1 MGPQVAEDVRA
12 LGALAAHMRR
22 RRFASG
28 ALRLDNVKLVFRMG
42 ADGNPAS
49 AEPHGGLPG
58 CSLCLTQRLPL
69 KTVHV
74 KGLLCSGF
82 FGVDIQHLPFEQCA
96 SRDLLFSGF
105 IMMHCVGKRA
115 DNDDIVS

>member
-28 ALRLDNVKLVFRMG
+28 ALRLDNVKLVFQMG

-58 CSLCLTQRLPL
+58 SLCLTQRFPL
-69 KTVHV
+69 GQCMSKEFSVQVSLVLTYSIVHLSSAHP
-74 KGLLCSGF
+74 G
-82 FGVDIQHLPFEQCA
+82 I
-96 SRDLLFSGF
+96 FSS
-105 IMMHCVGKRA
+105 A
-115 DNDDIVS
+115 AL